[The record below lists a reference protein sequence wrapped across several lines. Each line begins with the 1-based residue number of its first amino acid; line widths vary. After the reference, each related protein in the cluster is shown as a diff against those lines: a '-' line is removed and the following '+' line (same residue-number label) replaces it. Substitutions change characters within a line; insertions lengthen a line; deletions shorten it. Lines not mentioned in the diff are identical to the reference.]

1 MIRFVSPEPRQPT
14 ETNLE
19 GRAVRMSIVLSLM
32 LSLAGAVIASKNHVP
47 NYGWISLAAL
57 LVPLTLLAL
66 FRYRIAR
73 LGSAVYVV
81 TLILILSAAVLF
93 GL

>member
-1 MIRFVSPEPRQPT
+1 MIRVVSQHPLQPT
-14 ETNLE
+14 AANLY
-19 GRAVRMSIVLSLM
+19 GYAIRMSIVLSLM

-57 LVPLTLLAL
+57 LVPLSLLSL
-66 FRYRIAR
+66 FRHRIA
-73 LGSAVYVV
+73 GFGPAVYVV
-81 TLILILSAAVLF
+81 ALILILSAAVLF

>member
-1 MIRFVSPEPRQPT
+1 MIPFFSSEPLQPT
-14 ETNLE
+14 EANLN
-19 GRAVRMSIVLSLM
+19 GYAVRMSIVLSLM

-57 LVPLTLLAL
+57 LVPLTLLSL
-66 FRYRIAR
+66 FRHRIAR
-73 LGSAVYVV
+73 LGPAVYVV
-81 TLILILSAAVLF
+81 APILILSAAVLF